1 MLARDLRVM
10 AEKVSSAKSEEKTK
24 AAVEYLRNQ
33 AIASAQLGNFS
44 TQILKNNIP
53 FDTEILKKAMTVL
66 HREGFTCSI
75 QREIVHWYSNT
86 DYDEEEYFI
95 MNW

>member
-1 MLARDLRVM
+1 MDNTN
-10 AEKVSSAKSEEKTK
+10 SSSDKDGIIYSC
-24 AAVEYLRNQ
+24 V
-33 AIASAQLGNFS
+33 
-44 TQILKNNIP
+44 KNNIP

>member
-10 AEKVSSAKSEEKTK
+10 AETVSKSKSEEKAK
-24 AAVEYLRNQ
+24 AAADYLRNQ
-33 AIASAQLGNFS
+33 AVTSAQLGNFGTKLVKS
-44 TQILKNNIP
+44 NLP
-53 FDTEILKKAMTVL
+53 FDIEILKKAITIL
-66 HREGFTCSI
+66 SHEGFTCSI
-75 QREIVHWYSNT
+75 QKEIVQWYSNT